1 MAKPRSKLSEILHEI
16 CDEVHF
22 QPPTGFKLKYPCIIY
37 ELERMNVRRADNA
50 AYTLY
55 DEYLITYITRDPDDS
70 TKLKSWIFH
79 YALRS
84 DFSSMTIYITTRL
97 SSIGRA

>member
-1 MAKPRSKLSEILHEI
+1 MAKPRSNLSEILHEI

-70 TKLKSWIFH
+70 TKLKFMDIPLCSPERFFPNDNLYH
-79 YALRS
+79 YPFKL
-84 DFSSMTIYITTRL
+84 YW
-97 SSIGRA
+97 